1 MKILIPVN
9 LLVQKSTSKS
19 IIRGMLGAE
28 IDFIILEYDSISN
41 IAIASRIDAMEL
53 RASIEIPKLK
63 QNDTIKVRTIAVGV
77 KNICSVRLIYIK
89 KISIISFK
97 ISKTECDVSLLN
109 ERRRCICYWNK
120 FIYYLYT
127 YYLLNL
133 QW

>member
-1 MKILIPVN
+1 VKILILVN

-97 ISKTECDVSLLN
+97 ISKTECGVSLLN
-109 ERRRCICYWNK
+109 ERRRCICY
-120 FIYYLYT
+120 
-127 YYLLNL
+127 
-133 QW
+133 